1 MGNMSAAIDLQNQAT
16 NIRYSVENSVSFGI
30 ASIQDLYQAISI
42 PIDTAS
48 IDRTRDSIDQTTTA
62 VQRLDDAIMGMN
74 PPGASI
80 SVMQH
85 SGNMGVLTANHTE
98 RFELEAQNES
108 SSLNSIRESADEQAR
123 LNQEIQA
130 GAEHANAMADR
141 LKHVVKEYL
150 TLENIE
156 KVLSISDDITKTTA
170 RLDLMNDGQQSTQ
183 ELRNMIYDAAQ
194 ESRGSAPGMTDAV
207 IEMGNNSGGVFGS
220 SEEIVAFAGLM
231 QKEMSIAGAGTQEAS
246 EAMQQLAQAFGSGV
260 MCGEELNGIL
270 AQAPNF
276 IQTISEYLGLPTE
289 KIREMASAGQLSAS
303 DVKAAV
309 FASADEINA
318 KFQEMPMTW
327 EQICQSMGNASLMA
341 FQPVLQGLNGMIN
354 SEGFQAL
361 VSNAMAAMATLG
373 NFILTI
379 FNLAMTVGSFIASN
393 WSVISPVIYGIA
405 TALAIFYGWQILCA
419 LAYGMIAAAQAL
431 MSVGPVMLIIFAIIT
446 LISIILTV
454 CNAIAEMTGVAN
466 SGFGMIAGGINV
478 VLQFFKNLGLSIANL
493 VLGISAA
500 LAALAFNMRA
510 AFHNAICSVQA
521 KFYNL
526 LSTALEVIAKIC
538 EKLNHLPFVNIDYS
552 GIQEAANNYAAKAQ
566 AAEQNKKG
574 YISIMGVFN
583 TGNSTF
589 DTFEDDWASKA
600 WQKGTSWGDGVA
612 ESLGNFGNNGSIGGS
627 GAASPLGGH
636 VPGDPGAG
644 TGIGGSE
651 PTGGY
656 GGTDIGGNELP
667 GGYGGTGGGVGSYG
681 GGMGNLGTIGGGV
694 EDIAGNTAAM
704 ADTMDIT
711 GEELKYLRDIA
722 EQEAVNRFTTAEI
735 TIEQVNHNNISRE
748 MDLDGVILGMTEA
761 VNEAIDI
768 STEGVHK

>member
-1 MGNMSAAIDLQNQAT
+1 MGSMSAAIDLQNQAT

-30 ASIQDLYQAISI
+30 ASIQDLYQAISF
-42 PIDTAS
+42 PIDTTS
-48 IDRTRDSIDQTTTA
+48 IDGARDSIDQTTTA
-62 VQRLDDAIMGMN
+62 VRRLDDAIQGME

-80 SVMQH
+80 SMMQH
-85 SGNMGVLTANHTE
+85 SGNMGILTANHTQ
-98 RFELEAQNES
+98 RVELEAQRES
-108 SSLNSIRESADEQAR
+108 SSLSSIRQSADEQAR
-123 LNQEIQA
+123 LNQEIQE

-141 LKHVVKEYL
+141 LKNVVQEYL

-156 KVLSISDDITKTTA
+156 KVLSISDDITKATA

-183 ELRNMIYDAAQ
+183 ELMNMIYGAAQ

-260 MCGEELNGIL
+260 MCGEEMNGIL
-270 AQAPNF
+270 AQAPNL
-276 IQTISEYLGLPTE
+276 IQTISDYLGLSTE
-289 KIREMASAGQLSAS
+289 KIREMASEGQLSAN

-341 FQPVLQGLNGMIN
+341 FQPVLQGLNEMMN

-373 NFILTI
+373 NLILTI

-405 TALAIFYGWQILCA
+405 TALAIFYGWQMLCA
-419 LAYGMIAAAQAL
+419 LAYGIIAAAQAL
-431 MSVGPVMLIIFAIIT
+431 MSVGPVMLIIFAIVT
-446 LISIILTV
+446 LISIILAV
-454 CNAIAEMTGVAN
+454 CNAIAQMTGMAN

-478 VLQFFKNLGLSIANL
+478 VLQFFKNLGLTVANL
-493 VLGISAA
+493 ALGIGAA
-500 LAALAFNMRA
+500 LAALSYNMRA

-538 EKLNHLPFVNIDYS
+538 EKLNKLPFVNINYS
-552 GIQEAANNYAAKAQ
+552 GIQNAANDYAAKAQ
-566 AAEQNKKG
+566 AAEQNKKS
-574 YISIMGVFN
+574 YISIMGAFH

-589 DTFEDDWASKA
+589 DTFQKNWASDA
-600 WQKGTSWGDGVA
+600 YNRGSEWGDGVT
-612 ESLGNFGNNGSIGGS
+612 ESLSNFGNSGSIGGS
-627 GAASPLGGH
+627 GAASPWGGH
-636 VPGDPGAG
+636 VPGAPDTG
-644 TGIGGSE
+644 TSVGGNE
-651 PTGGY
+651 VPGGY
-656 GGTDIGGNELP
+656 GGTDLGGYSGTGGGA
-667 GGYGGTGGGVGSYG
+667 GGYGGGS
-681 GGMGNLGTIGGGV
+681 GNLGAIGSGV

-722 EQEAVNRFTTAEI
+722 EQEAINQFTTAEI
-735 TIEQVNHNNISRE
+735 SIEQVNHNNISRE
-748 MDLDGVILGMTEA
+748 MDLDGVIIGMTEA
-761 VNEAIDI
+761 VNEAIYS

>member
-1 MGNMSAAIDLQNQAT
+1 MGSMSAAIDLQNQAT

-80 SVMQH
+80 SMMQH

-183 ELRNMIYDAAQ
+183 ELRNM
-194 ESRGSAPGMTDAV
+194 
-207 IEMGNNSGGVFGS
+207 
-220 SEEIVAFAGLM
+220 M

-276 IQTISEYLGLPTE
+276 IQTISEYMGLPTE

-379 FNLAMTVGSFIASN
+379 FNLTMTVGSFIASN

-589 DTFEDDWASKA
+589 DTFEDDWVSEANQQGSA
-600 WQKGTSWGDGVA
+600 WGDGVA

-627 GAASPLGGH
+627 SATSPFGGH
-636 VPGDPGAG
+636 VAGDPGAG
-644 TGIGGSE
+644 TGLGGNE
-651 PTGGY
+651 QPGGY
-656 GGTDIGGNELP
+656 GGTNVGGSDLP